1 VAGPRRIRTGFP
13 FATGDTVTAVYRPGY
28 VRSNMISTDS
38 TDGSGSAPGDPH
50 IGGGTVLGPRLVVAG
65 THSGVG
71 KTTVATGL
79 LAGLRRAG
87 HRPAGAKVGPDFI
100 DPGYHA
106 LASGRPPRNL
116 DAWLC
121 GAEVIPALAGRA
133 AAGADVLIVEG
144 VMGLFDGSADGTL
157 SSTADVARLL
167 DAPVVLVVDAGAMS
181 GSVAA
186 LVHGFATFDPS
197 VRLGGVVLNQVG
209 SPAHEVQLREALA
222 PVGVPVLGA
231 LSRDDRLTWRDRHLG
246 LVPVAER
253 PAVVTEALDRLAA
266 AVAEQIDLEAV
277 LRLAS
282 SAPPMAV
289 GPVPLPQPPEAE
301 PGSGAEPGAAAGQS
315 LTLRIAVAA
324 GAAFTF
330 TYTDTLD
337 ALEAA
342 GAEPV
347 PFDPLRDKALPEG
360 VDGLIAGGGF
370 PEVYAA
376 DLAANQPMLDDVR
389 RRIEAGLPTWAECG
403 GLLWLCRRLDGQ
415 AMAGV
420 VPADAEMTGRLTL
433 GYRSASVT
441 APSPIGA
448 PGTVVRGH
456 EFHYSNVDPAGDALL
471 FRSRFGERSDGFATP
486 TLLATY
492 LHHHPGGD
500 PSAVAHF
507 VATCR
512 QARRGHCP
520 T

>member
-1 VAGPRRIRTGFP
+1 MT
-13 FATGDTVTAVYRPGY
+13 
-28 VRSNMISTDS
+28 SNT
-38 TDGSGSAPGDPH
+38 
-50 IGGGTVLGPRLVVAG
+50 LGARLVVAG

-79 LAGLRRAG
+79 LAALRRAG
-87 HRPAGAKVGPDFI
+87 RRPAGAKVGPDFI

-121 GAEVIPALAGRA
+121 GAEAVPALAGRA

-186 LVHGFATFDPS
+186 LVHGFATFDAS
-197 VRLGGVVLNQVG
+197 VRLGGVVLNRVG

-222 PVGVPVLGA
+222 PLGVPVLGA
-231 LSRDDRLTWRDRHLG
+231 LGRDDRLTWRDRHLG

-253 PAVVTEALDRLAA
+253 PAAVTEALDRLAA
-266 AVAEQIDLEAV
+266 AVAEQIDLDAV
-277 LRLAS
+277 MGLAAS
-282 SAPPMAV
+282 VPPLPV
-289 GPVPLPQPPEAE
+289 GAVPLPRRPDDAGASRAASPPV
-301 PGSGAEPGAAAGQS
+301 
-315 LTLRIAVAA
+315 RVAVAA

-342 GAEPV
+342 GALPV
-347 PFDPLRDKALPEG
+347 PFDPLRDEALPEA

-376 DLAANQPMLDDVR
+376 DLAANRPMLADAR
-389 RRIEAGLPTWAECG
+389 RRIAAGLPTWAECG
-403 GLLWLCRRLDGQ
+403 GLLWLCRSLDGQ
-415 AMAGV
+415 PMAGV
-420 VPADAEMTGRLTL
+420 VPADAEMTARLTL
-433 GYRSASVT
+433 GYREATV
-441 APSPIGA
+441 AALSPVGD

-456 EFHYSNVDPAGDALL
+456 EFHYSTVDPAGEALV
-471 FRSRFGERSDGFATP
+471 FRSRFGERPDGFATP

-500 PSAVAHF
+500 PSAVANF

-512 QARRGHCP
+512 RAAVRRPG
-520 T
+520 

>member
-1 VAGPRRIRTGFP
+1 M
-13 FATGDTVTAVYRPGY
+13 TA
-28 VRSNMISTDS
+28 N
-38 TDGSGSAPGDPH
+38 A
-50 IGGGTVLGPRLVVAG
+50 LGPRLVVGG

-79 LAGLRRAG
+79 LAALRRAG
-87 HRPAGAKVGPDFI
+87 HTPAGAKVGPDFI

-121 GAEVIPALAGRA
+121 GPEVIPALAGRA
-133 AAGADVLIVEG
+133 AAGADALIVEG

-231 LSRDDRLTWRDRHLG
+231 LGRDDRLTWRDRHLG

-253 PAVVTEALDRLAA
+253 PAVVTEALDRLAS
-266 AVAEQIDLEAV
+266 AVAEQVDLDAV
-277 LRLAS
+277 LRLAA
-282 SAPPMAV
+282 SAPPMVV
-289 GPVPLPQPPEAE
+289 GSVPLPS
-301 PGSGAEPGAAAGQS
+301 GSER
-315 LTLRIAVAA
+315 LRVAVAA

-347 PFDPLRDKALPEG
+347 PFDPLRDESLPEE

-376 DLAANQPMLDDVR
+376 ELAANRPMLEDVR
-389 RRIEAGLPTWAECG
+389 KRIEAGLPTWAECG
-403 GLLWLCRRLDGQ
+403 GLLWLSRRLDGQ
-415 AMAGV
+415 DMAGV
-420 VPADAEMTGRLTL
+420 VPVEGTMTGRLTL
-433 GYRSASVT
+433 GYRSATVKT
-441 APSPIGA
+441 PSPIGP

-456 EFHYSNVDPAGDALL
+456 EFHYSTVDPAGDALL
-471 FRSRFGERSDGFATP
+471 FQSRFGERPDGFATP

-500 PSAVAHF
+500 PSVIANF
-507 VATCR
+507 VETCR
-512 QARRGHCP
+512 RSTVPQRDPLR
-520 T
+520 

>member
-1 VAGPRRIRTGFP
+1 M
-13 FATGDTVTAVYRPGY
+13 TA
-28 VRSNMISTDS
+28 N
-38 TDGSGSAPGDPH
+38 A
-50 IGGGTVLGPRLVVAG
+50 LGPRLVVAG

-79 LAGLRRAG
+79 LAALRRAG

-116 DAWLC
+116 DPWLC

-231 LSRDDRLTWRDRHLG
+231 LGRDERLTWRDRHLG

-253 PAVVTEALDRLAA
+253 PAVVTEALDSLAA
-266 AVAEQIDLEAV
+266 AVAEHLDLEAV
-277 LRLAS
+277 LRLAA
-282 SAPPMAV
+282 SAAPMAA
-289 GPVPLPQPPEAE
+289 GSVPLPAQPDARDN
-301 PGSGAEPGAAAGQS
+301 
-315 LTLRIAVAA
+315 LRIAVAA

-337 ALEAA
+337 VLVAA

-347 PFDPLRDKALPEG
+347 PFDPLRDESLPED

-370 PEVYAA
+370 PEVYATE
-376 DLAANQPMLDDVR
+376 LAANRPMLEDVR

-415 AMAGV
+415 EMAGV
-420 VPADAEMTGRLTL
+420 VPADAAMTGRLTL
-433 GYRSASVT
+433 GYREATVT
-441 APSPIGA
+441 TSSPIGS
-448 PGTVVRGH
+448 PDSVVRGH
-456 EFHYSNVDPAGDALL
+456 EFHYSTIDPAGEALL
-471 FRSRFGERSDGFATP
+471 FRSRFGERPDGFATP

-512 QARRGHCP
+512 QSRTAHP
-520 T
+520 AT